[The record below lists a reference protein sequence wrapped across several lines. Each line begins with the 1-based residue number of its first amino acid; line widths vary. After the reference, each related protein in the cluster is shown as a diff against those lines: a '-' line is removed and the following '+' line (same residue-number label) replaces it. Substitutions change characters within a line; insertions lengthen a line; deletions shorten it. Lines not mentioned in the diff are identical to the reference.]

1 MGTAVRGRRTPFNPF
16 PLLQPVQQ
24 TREPR
29 TFDVEGLPDCG
40 LGAAPIGFDHDQHR
54 ILGRTDLHR
63 RQRADEILE
72 YCDLEPTQKIAEVP
86 VQLREVGSLAS
97 ARTALFLREYAG
109 AVAPCY
115 ALASFQGNSIAHFLP
130 SILTHTIHLDE
141 ICCH

>member
-1 MGTAVRGRRTPFNPF
+1 MA
-16 PLLQPVQQ
+16 LQK
-24 TREPR
+24 EPR
-29 TFDVEGLPDCG
+29 LFSIDEYMKMIESGVFASDDRIELIRGEILQM
-40 LGAAPIGFDHDQHR
+40 APIGFDHDQHR